1 MKRLPFRPEIE
12 EPIRSGQKTMTTRT
26 RRYGRLGDTL
36 DTPFGPVRLTGL
48 LYRPLANVRDN
59 FWRAEGVGSAE
70 EFVETW
76 VRLHP
81 RKGFVP
87 EQLVWLH
94 EFKFLGE
101 KP

>member
-1 MKRLPFRPEIE
+1 MKRLPFRPEFE
-12 EPIRSGQKTMTTRT
+12 EAIRSGAKTVTSRT
-26 RRYGRLGDTL
+26 RRYGQINDVLH
-36 DTPFGPVRLTGL
+36 TPFGPVWLVGLYQVRLAT
-48 LYRPLANVRDN
+48 VRDN

-81 RKGFVP
+81 RKGFDP
-87 EQLVWLH
+87 DQRVWLH
-94 EFKFLGE
+94 EFEFLGE